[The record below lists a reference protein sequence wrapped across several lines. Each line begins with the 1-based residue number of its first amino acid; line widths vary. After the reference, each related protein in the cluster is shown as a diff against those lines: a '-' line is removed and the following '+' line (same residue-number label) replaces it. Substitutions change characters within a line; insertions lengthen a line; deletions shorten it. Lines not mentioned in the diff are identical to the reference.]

1 MTEAEMHAVGQ
12 KVLTQLWQADA
23 FTVQVSS
30 HASPDPDAL
39 VFMARQRSNAD
50 RPARAGTVYVSR
62 EALEDDG
69 EGAALE
75 GLDYL
80 LTRVRM
86 ETLPVCPMTRKAPV
100 LAVRDSEGM
109 RIMREGDSLPF

>member
-1 MTEAEMHAVGQ
+1 MTEAEMHTVGQ
-12 KVLTQLWQADA
+12 KVLAQLWQAEA
-23 FTVQVSS
+23 FALQVTS
-30 HASPDPDAL
+30 HTSPDPSAL
-39 VFMARQRSNAD
+39 VFMARQQGGTGRS
-50 RPARAGTVYVSR
+50 ARAGTVYVSR

-69 EGAALE
+69 EAAALE

-86 ETLPVCPMTRKAPV
+86 ETLPVCSMTRKAPV

>member
-1 MTEAEMHAVGQ
+1 MTDAQMQAIGQ
-12 KVLTQLWQADA
+12 KLLTQLWQADGFA
-23 FTVQVSS
+23 VQVSS
-30 HASPDPDAL
+30 HTNPDPSAL
-39 VFMARQRSNAD
+39 VFMARQRGDTGRS
-50 RPARAGTVYVSR
+50 ARAGTVYVSAQ
-62 EALEDDG
+62 ALNDAG

-86 ETLPVCPMTRKAPV
+86 ETLPACPMTLKAPV

-109 RIMREGDSLPF
+109 RVMREGDSLPF

>member
-12 KVLTQLWQADA
+12 KLLTQLWQAGA
-23 FTVQVSS
+23 FSVQVSS
-30 HASPDPDAL
+30 HTSADPDAL
-39 VFMARQRSNAD
+39 VFMARQRSATE
-50 RPARAGTVYVSR
+50 RSERAGTVYVSR
-62 EALEDDG
+62 EALENEG
-69 EGAALE
+69 EGAALD

-100 LAVRDSEGM
+100 LAVRDAEGM
-109 RIMREGDSLPF
+109 RVMREGDRIPF

>member
-23 FTVQVSS
+23 FAVQVSS
-30 HASPDPDAL
+30 HTSPDPDAL
-39 VFMARQRSNAD
+39 VFMAQQRGSAD
-50 RPARAGTVYVSR
+50 RPARAGTVYVSKQAIADEG
-62 EALEDDG
+62 EA
-69 EGAALE
+69 AALE

-109 RIMREGDSLPF
+109 RVMREGDSLPF